1 MTVTPLAPAL
11 TATTVRTPAKWWTRD
26 RPGAAP
32 ASADVDGPTKGAG
45 IAWAEDLWD
54 THGQLAYSMACALLG
69 DETAAMQA
77 VIFGMVD
84 LHGSDVTTSSDD
96 TTAALARSVY
106 RRSMQLAVET
116 PVSTGLP
123 SAMVWLAQLAHAQRA
138 ALALCAFGGL
148 GYTDAAELL
157 DLEPPTVAGLLT
169 SGLDDLKRLSEPVV
183 VF

>member
-26 RPGAAP
+26 RRDAAP
-32 ASADVDGPTKGAG
+32 APADTV
-45 IAWAEDLWD
+45 WAEDLWNA
-54 THGQLAYSMACALLG
+54 HGQYVYSMACALLG
-69 DETAAMQA
+69 DETAALQA

-84 LHGSDVTTSSDD
+84 LHRSDVTTSAED

-106 RRSMQLAVET
+106 RRSTQLAVET
-116 PVSTGLP
+116 PVSTALP
-123 SAMVWLAQLAHAQRA
+123 PAMAWLSQLARAQRA

-148 GYTDAAELL
+148 SHTDAAELL